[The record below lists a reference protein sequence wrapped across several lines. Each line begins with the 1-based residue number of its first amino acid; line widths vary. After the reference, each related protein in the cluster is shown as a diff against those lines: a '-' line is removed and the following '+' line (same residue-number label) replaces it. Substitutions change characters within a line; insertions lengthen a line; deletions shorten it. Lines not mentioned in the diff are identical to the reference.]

1 MKRLGFM
8 MDLFE
13 KIGVCVMFV
22 TAIYISIFYGWDT
35 QVHFGIL
42 WQILGLSAVC
52 TLGSVILP
60 LEEGREVSKVS
71 ILVRTVLYYLY
82 INVVVLGLGFWFDWF
97 TFRNIPQ
104 VLGMGVAIAA
114 VFLAVYFFSYCAQ
127 CREAERM
134 NEKLRERQRQDGG
147 AE

>member
-1 MKRLGFM
+1 MKRLAFM

-13 KIGVCVMFV
+13 RIVVGVTVV
-22 TAIYISIFYGWDT
+22 TATYIPVFYGWQT
-35 QVHFGIL
+35 QIEVNIL
-42 WQILGLSAVC
+42 WQILGLSIVC

-60 LEEGREVSKVS
+60 LEDGREVSKTS
-71 ILVRTVLYYLY
+71 MLVRTILYYLY
-82 INVVVLGLGFWFDWF
+82 INVVVLGLGFLFEWF
-97 TFRNIPQ
+97 TFRNMPQ
-104 VLGMGVAIAA
+104 VLGMEIAIAA

-134 NEKLRERQRQDGG
+134 NEKLREREKQWEG

>member
-1 MKRLGFM
+1 MKRMGFM

-13 KIGVCVMFV
+13 KIVVGVTLV
-22 TAIYISIFYGWDT
+22 TAIYIPVFYGWDT

>member
-8 MDLFE
+8 VDLFE
-13 KIGVCVMFV
+13 KIAVCVTVV
-22 TAIYISIFYGWDT
+22 TAIYIPVFYGWDT

-42 WQILGLSAVC
+42 WQILGLSMVC
-52 TLGSVILP
+52 TLGSIILP
-60 LEEGREVSKVS
+60 LEDGKEVSKMS
-71 ILVRTVLYYLY
+71 MLVRTALYYLY

-104 VLGMGVAIAA
+104 VFGMGVAIAV

-127 CREAERM
+127 CREAQRM
-134 NEKLRERQRQDGG
+134 NEKLREREKQHGR
-147 AE
+147 EE

>member
-13 KIGVCVMFV
+13 KIAVGVTLV
-22 TAIYISIFYGWDT
+22 TAIYIPVFYGWDT

-42 WQILGLSAVC
+42 WQILGLSVVC

-60 LEEGREVSKVS
+60 MEDGKEVSKIS
-71 ILVRTVLYYLY
+71 MLVRTVLYYLY
-82 INVVVLGLGFWFDWF
+82 ISVVVLGLGFLFDWF
-97 TFRNIPQ
+97 TFRNVPQ
-104 VLGMGVAIAA
+104 VLGMLIAIAA

-127 CREAERM
+127 CREAKRM
-134 NEKLRERQRQDGG
+134 NEKLRERERRDDGR
-147 AE
+147 E